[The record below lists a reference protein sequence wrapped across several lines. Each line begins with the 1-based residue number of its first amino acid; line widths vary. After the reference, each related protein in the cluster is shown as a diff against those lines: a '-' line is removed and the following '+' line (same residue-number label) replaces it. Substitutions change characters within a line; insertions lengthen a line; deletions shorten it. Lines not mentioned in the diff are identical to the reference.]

1 MSGLY
6 TRSNLSESGLNAT
19 DAVQKLYE
27 PQVQQDLLLFAFASR
42 LESQISSPS
51 LVAENQI
58 FALINEPISD
68 SSGNVFL
75 RTKFLTNGFTF
86 SENNLVWLD
95 RVNFPL
101 DKRSSSETEGCS
113 VIFSVNSSLTQVS
126 LESGGEKYVVRDSS
140 GALVSLPST
149 VQVRLRG
156 VESGASNAVA
166 SVTVEQD
173 GRLSRSVSLVT
184 GGSNYIDGEFLEIV
198 LGCREDE
205 TPTLHKC
212 FVYTG
217 SNYLDQVGFD
227 QDGRSAQALLRSVKY
242 TYTTRFSDGEGF
254 FLYDDLEQKWMYLG
268 SDYDQLSLISG
279 SSPPLLS
286 MKRLD
291 TLSSDN
297 MTQLFQL
304 DGRSQFFDYGQTY
317 QSGESIGGSIRG
329 LLNRAEEL
337 KDTFKYFVQ
346 NNRVNTPETSEN
358 NQLGTRFNIID
369 GKNIL
374 SDFRVIFRDPDGS
387 IDQPGQQSLSGVEIP
402 STTYT
407 ITETYSGTPIR
418 GYLYVPEIEKSQ
430 LDVVMLLHPTIE
442 APGST
447 PLDAAQMFL
456 GLAKDPNG
464 LSLGDKIIFSVAYP
478 QDNIPGWTQAQAND
492 LFPGINLSNFY
503 FGDNITYVEAAL
515 LWAKNSLNAYLASQG
530 INKSTGKLFTFG
542 HSQGGLLVHRLNTM
556 HQVDGVVANAPGP
569 IDLLARC
576 QYSEANGDESP
587 SCLKLKTAYGST
599 EVSPSTYNN
608 VSLKNFLAGTLSP
621 ALFTQAL
628 DDTTGNSAGV
638 PQVQNMQTIVQPG
651 LEACTTCAAV
661 TFKYYANGGHAAF
674 SSNAALQEDIRG
686 FVGSIR
692 EPASTFAALSGL
704 DGSDTLRINGATIPG
719 IWLFSGDKYKRVFSS
734 DEKPFL
740 FQQGLKTYSPAI
752 FNPQT
757 GNELAGSG
765 SFKFSLSTAFAP
777 SGQTTIRGFDVQLNT
792 LVQNISTTAGGG
804 GFVYHRQLS
813 TQTVSGSVT
822 SWPLFSYRD
831 GLTIKDAR
839 LLAI

>member
-126 LESGGEKYVVRDSS
+126 LESRGEKYVVRDSS

-156 VESGASNAVA
+156 AESGASNAVA

-217 SNYLDQVGFD
+217 SNYLDQVVFD
-227 QDGRSAQALLRSVKY
+227 QDGRSGQALLRSVKY

-317 QSGESIGGSIRG
+317 QSGQSIGGSIRG

-358 NQLGTRFNIID
+358 NQLSTRFNIID

-387 IDQPGQQSLSGVEIP
+387 IDQP
-402 STTYT
+402 
-407 ITETYSGTPIR
+407 
-418 GYLYVPEIEKSQ
+418 
-430 LDVVMLLHPTIE
+430 
-442 APGST
+442 
-447 PLDAAQMFL
+447 
-456 GLAKDPNG
+456 
-464 LSLGDKIIFSVAYP
+464 
-478 QDNIPGWTQAQAND
+478 
-492 LFPGINLSNFY
+492 
-503 FGDNITYVEAAL
+503 
-515 LWAKNSLNAYLASQG
+515 
-530 INKSTGKLFTFG
+530 
-542 HSQGGLLVHRLNTM
+542 
-556 HQVDGVVANAPGP
+556 
-569 IDLLARC
+569 
-576 QYSEANGDESP
+576 
-587 SCLKLKTAYGST
+587 
-599 EVSPSTYNN
+599 
-608 VSLKNFLAGTLSP
+608 
-621 ALFTQAL
+621 
-628 DDTTGNSAGV
+628 
-638 PQVQNMQTIVQPG
+638 
-651 LEACTTCAAV
+651 
-661 TFKYYANGGHAAF
+661 
-674 SSNAALQEDIRG
+674 
-686 FVGSIR
+686 
-692 EPASTFAALSGL
+692 ASTFAALSGL
-704 DGSDTLRINGATIPG
+704 DGPDTLRINGATIPG

>member
-68 SSGNVFL
+68 SSGNIFL

-113 VIFSVNSSLTQVS
+113 VIFSVNSSMTQVS
-126 LESGGEKYVVRDSS
+126 LESRGEKYVVRDSS

-217 SNYLDQVGFD
+217 SNYLDQVVFD

-242 TYTTRFSDGEGF
+242 TYTTKFSDGEGF

-279 SSPPLLS
+279 SSPSLLS

-387 IDQPGQQSLSGVEIP
+387 IDQP
-402 STTYT
+402 
-407 ITETYSGTPIR
+407 
-418 GYLYVPEIEKSQ
+418 
-430 LDVVMLLHPTIE
+430 
-442 APGST
+442 
-447 PLDAAQMFL
+447 
-456 GLAKDPNG
+456 
-464 LSLGDKIIFSVAYP
+464 
-478 QDNIPGWTQAQAND
+478 
-492 LFPGINLSNFY
+492 
-503 FGDNITYVEAAL
+503 
-515 LWAKNSLNAYLASQG
+515 
-530 INKSTGKLFTFG
+530 
-542 HSQGGLLVHRLNTM
+542 
-556 HQVDGVVANAPGP
+556 
-569 IDLLARC
+569 
-576 QYSEANGDESP
+576 
-587 SCLKLKTAYGST
+587 
-599 EVSPSTYNN
+599 
-608 VSLKNFLAGTLSP
+608 
-621 ALFTQAL
+621 
-628 DDTTGNSAGV
+628 
-638 PQVQNMQTIVQPG
+638 
-651 LEACTTCAAV
+651 
-661 TFKYYANGGHAAF
+661 
-674 SSNAALQEDIRG
+674 
-686 FVGSIR
+686 
-692 EPASTFAALSGL
+692 ASTFAALSGL
-704 DGSDTLRINGATIPG
+704 DGPDTLRINGATIPG

>member
-68 SSGNVFL
+68 SSGNIFL

-126 LESGGEKYVVRDSS
+126 LESRGEKYVVRDSS

-156 VESGASNAVA
+156 AESGASNAVA

-217 SNYLDQVGFD
+217 SNYLDQVVFD

-317 QSGESIGGSIRG
+317 QSGQSIGGSIRG

-387 IDQPGQQSLSGVEIP
+387 IDQP
-402 STTYT
+402 
-407 ITETYSGTPIR
+407 
-418 GYLYVPEIEKSQ
+418 
-430 LDVVMLLHPTIE
+430 
-442 APGST
+442 
-447 PLDAAQMFL
+447 
-456 GLAKDPNG
+456 
-464 LSLGDKIIFSVAYP
+464 
-478 QDNIPGWTQAQAND
+478 
-492 LFPGINLSNFY
+492 
-503 FGDNITYVEAAL
+503 
-515 LWAKNSLNAYLASQG
+515 
-530 INKSTGKLFTFG
+530 
-542 HSQGGLLVHRLNTM
+542 
-556 HQVDGVVANAPGP
+556 
-569 IDLLARC
+569 
-576 QYSEANGDESP
+576 
-587 SCLKLKTAYGST
+587 
-599 EVSPSTYNN
+599 
-608 VSLKNFLAGTLSP
+608 
-621 ALFTQAL
+621 
-628 DDTTGNSAGV
+628 
-638 PQVQNMQTIVQPG
+638 
-651 LEACTTCAAV
+651 
-661 TFKYYANGGHAAF
+661 
-674 SSNAALQEDIRG
+674 
-686 FVGSIR
+686 
-692 EPASTFAALSGL
+692 ASTFAALSGL
-704 DGSDTLRINGATIPG
+704 DGPDTLRINGATIPG

>member
-1 MSGLY
+1 
-6 TRSNLSESGLNAT
+6 
-19 DAVQKLYE
+19 
-27 PQVQQDLLLFAFASR
+27 
-42 LESQISSPS
+42 
-51 LVAENQI
+51 
-58 FALINEPISD
+58 
-68 SSGNVFL
+68 
-75 RTKFLTNGFTF
+75 
-86 SENNLVWLD
+86 
-95 RVNFPL
+95 
-101 DKRSSSETEGCS
+101 
-113 VIFSVNSSLTQVS
+113 
-126 LESGGEKYVVRDSS
+126 
-140 GALVSLPST
+140 
-149 VQVRLRG
+149 
-156 VESGASNAVA
+156 
-166 SVTVEQD
+166 
-173 GRLSRSVSLVT
+173 
-184 GGSNYIDGEFLEIV
+184 
-198 LGCREDE
+198 
-205 TPTLHKC
+205 
-212 FVYTG
+212 
-217 SNYLDQVGFD
+217 
-227 QDGRSAQALLRSVKY
+227 
-242 TYTTRFSDGEGF
+242 
-254 FLYDDLEQKWMYLG
+254 MYLG

-317 QSGESIGGSIRG
+317 QSGQSIGGSIRG

-387 IDQPGQQSLSGVEIP
+387 IDQP
-402 STTYT
+402 
-407 ITETYSGTPIR
+407 
-418 GYLYVPEIEKSQ
+418 
-430 LDVVMLLHPTIE
+430 
-442 APGST
+442 
-447 PLDAAQMFL
+447 
-456 GLAKDPNG
+456 
-464 LSLGDKIIFSVAYP
+464 
-478 QDNIPGWTQAQAND
+478 
-492 LFPGINLSNFY
+492 
-503 FGDNITYVEAAL
+503 
-515 LWAKNSLNAYLASQG
+515 
-530 INKSTGKLFTFG
+530 
-542 HSQGGLLVHRLNTM
+542 
-556 HQVDGVVANAPGP
+556 
-569 IDLLARC
+569 
-576 QYSEANGDESP
+576 
-587 SCLKLKTAYGST
+587 
-599 EVSPSTYNN
+599 
-608 VSLKNFLAGTLSP
+608 
-621 ALFTQAL
+621 
-628 DDTTGNSAGV
+628 
-638 PQVQNMQTIVQPG
+638 
-651 LEACTTCAAV
+651 
-661 TFKYYANGGHAAF
+661 
-674 SSNAALQEDIRG
+674 
-686 FVGSIR
+686 
-692 EPASTFAALSGL
+692 ASTFAALSGL
-704 DGSDTLRINGATIPG
+704 DGPDTLRINGATIPG

>member
-19 DAVQKLYE
+19 DAVQKLYK

-58 FALINEPISD
+58 FALLNGPISD

-75 RTKFLTNGFTF
+75 RTKFLTDGFTF
-86 SENNLVWLD
+86 SENNSVWLD
-95 RVNFPL
+95 TVNFPL

-126 LESGGEKYVVRDSS
+126 LESKGEKYVVRDSS

-217 SNYLDQVGFD
+217 SNYLDQVVFD
-227 QDGRSAQALLRSVKY
+227 QDGRSARALLRSVKY

-268 SDYDQLSLISG
+268 SDYDSLSLIPG

-304 DGRSQFFDYGQTY
+304 DGRSQFFNYEETY
-317 QSGESIGGSIRG
+317 QSGQSIGGSVRD

-337 KDTFKYFVQ
+337 KDTIKYFLQ
-346 NNRVNTPETSEN
+346 NNKFNTAETSEE
-358 NQLGTRFNIID
+358 NQLGTRYNITE
-369 GKNIL
+369 GRNVT

-387 IDQPGQQSLSGVEIP
+387 IDQS
-402 STTYT
+402 
-407 ITETYSGTPIR
+407 
-418 GYLYVPEIEKSQ
+418 
-430 LDVVMLLHPTIE
+430 
-442 APGST
+442 
-447 PLDAAQMFL
+447 
-456 GLAKDPNG
+456 
-464 LSLGDKIIFSVAYP
+464 
-478 QDNIPGWTQAQAND
+478 
-492 LFPGINLSNFY
+492 
-503 FGDNITYVEAAL
+503 
-515 LWAKNSLNAYLASQG
+515 
-530 INKSTGKLFTFG
+530 
-542 HSQGGLLVHRLNTM
+542 
-556 HQVDGVVANAPGP
+556 
-569 IDLLARC
+569 
-576 QYSEANGDESP
+576 
-587 SCLKLKTAYGST
+587 
-599 EVSPSTYNN
+599 
-608 VSLKNFLAGTLSP
+608 
-621 ALFTQAL
+621 
-628 DDTTGNSAGV
+628 
-638 PQVQNMQTIVQPG
+638 
-651 LEACTTCAAV
+651 
-661 TFKYYANGGHAAF
+661 
-674 SSNAALQEDIRG
+674 
-686 FVGSIR
+686 
-692 EPASTFAALSGL
+692 ASTFAALSGL
-704 DGSDTLRINGATIPG
+704 EGSDTLRINGATIPG
-719 IWLFSGDKYKRVFSS
+719 IWLFSGDKYKRIFSS
-734 DEKPFL
+734 DDKPFL

-757 GNELAGSG
+757 GDELAGSG

>member
-68 SSGNVFL
+68 SSGNIFL

-126 LESGGEKYVVRDSS
+126 LESRGEKYVVRDSS

-156 VESGASNAVA
+156 AESGASNAVA

-217 SNYLDQVGFD
+217 SNYLDQVVFD
-227 QDGRSAQALLRSVKY
+227 QDGRSGQALLRSVKY

-387 IDQPGQQSLSGVEIP
+387 IDQP
-402 STTYT
+402 
-407 ITETYSGTPIR
+407 
-418 GYLYVPEIEKSQ
+418 
-430 LDVVMLLHPTIE
+430 
-442 APGST
+442 
-447 PLDAAQMFL
+447 
-456 GLAKDPNG
+456 
-464 LSLGDKIIFSVAYP
+464 
-478 QDNIPGWTQAQAND
+478 
-492 LFPGINLSNFY
+492 
-503 FGDNITYVEAAL
+503 
-515 LWAKNSLNAYLASQG
+515 
-530 INKSTGKLFTFG
+530 
-542 HSQGGLLVHRLNTM
+542 
-556 HQVDGVVANAPGP
+556 
-569 IDLLARC
+569 
-576 QYSEANGDESP
+576 
-587 SCLKLKTAYGST
+587 
-599 EVSPSTYNN
+599 
-608 VSLKNFLAGTLSP
+608 
-621 ALFTQAL
+621 
-628 DDTTGNSAGV
+628 
-638 PQVQNMQTIVQPG
+638 
-651 LEACTTCAAV
+651 
-661 TFKYYANGGHAAF
+661 
-674 SSNAALQEDIRG
+674 
-686 FVGSIR
+686 
-692 EPASTFAALSGL
+692 ASTFAALSGL
-704 DGSDTLRINGATIPG
+704 DGPDTLRINGATIPG